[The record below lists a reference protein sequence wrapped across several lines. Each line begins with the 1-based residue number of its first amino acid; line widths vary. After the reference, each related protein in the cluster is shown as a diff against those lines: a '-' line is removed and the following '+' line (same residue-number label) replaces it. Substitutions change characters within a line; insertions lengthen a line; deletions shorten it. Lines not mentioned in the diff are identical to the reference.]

1 MRPKPI
7 KALGQNF
14 LIDQNIQRKIIAS
27 CQLGL
32 SDTIIE
38 IGPGRGELTNLLVGA
53 VKSLYA
59 FEKDSRLAQ
68 TLEDSFKGRVD
79 IKIINKDIL
88 KVDLNKY
95 IESKKKIKVIGNIP
109 YYISTPI
116 IEKLL
121 EHRNIIDTIFITVQ
135 KEFAERIVANP
146 GPKIYGSLSCF
157 VQYYSNPKILFTI
170 SNSCF
175 RPKPK
180 VDSVFLELKVLP
192 EPSVK
197 VNDEDL
203 FFKIIRAAFNQRRK
217 TLRNSLEGVISK
229 EKLEIFFAENNI
241 NPNIRPEQLSLK
253 YFSDLAG
260 GS

>member
-1 MRPKPI
+1 MCPKPI

-27 CQLGL
+27 CRLEL
-32 SDTIIE
+32 SDTVVE
-38 IGPGRGELTNLLVGA
+38 IGPGRGELTNLLVGQ
-53 VKSLYA
+53 VKSIYA
-59 FEKDSRLAQ
+59 FEKDSKLASA
-68 TLEDSFKGRVD
+68 LEGNFKNRID
-79 IKIINKDIL
+79 IEIVNNDFL

-95 IESKKKIKVIGNIP
+95 FKSKNKIKIIGNIP

-121 EHRNIIDTIFITVQ
+121 EYRDKIDSIFITVQ
-135 KEFAERIVANP
+135 KEFAERVVANP

-157 VQYYSNPKILFTI
+157 VQYYTCPKILFTI
-170 SNSCF
+170 SSSCF

-180 VDSVFLELKVLP
+180 VDSAFLELKVLP

-197 VNDEDL
+197 VSDEEL

-217 TLRNSLEGVISK
+217 TLRNSLEDIISK
-229 EKLEIFFAENNI
+229 DNLERFFIKNNL
-241 NPNIRPEQLSLK
+241 NSNIRPEQLSLK
-253 YFSDLAG
+253 YFADLAG
-260 GS
+260 DC